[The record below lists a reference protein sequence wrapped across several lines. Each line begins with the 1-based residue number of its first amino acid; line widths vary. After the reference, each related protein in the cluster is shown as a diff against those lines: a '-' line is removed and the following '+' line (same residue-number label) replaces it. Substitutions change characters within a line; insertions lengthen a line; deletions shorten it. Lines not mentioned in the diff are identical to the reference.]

1 MFDHRRSVWLPAGE
15 KFNGPSLNAA
25 RIDSI
30 VIHYIGTARA
40 PSNSAQ
46 WMLNEHRRSMG
57 RDPGYAFM
65 YNSHVA
71 LDGQTWE
78 GRGLEFRNAAN
89 GSATNPTTWSIVF
102 AVDGQNG
109 ASEAQIAGARKLV
122 RGFCNFLG
130 RKVPL
135 VAHRVIGQTQCPGE
149 GIVAQ
154 IESGMFER
162 NPNVTRVS
170 GSNRY
175 ETAVM
180 VSQMAYPK
188 GAPVA
193 YVVSGEDWPDA
204 ISAGSFTDGP
214 TLFVTANGI
223 PRATRN
229 EIKRLKVKR
238 VVVVGGEMVVS
249 NAVLAELEMLIL

>member
-1 MFDHRRSVWLPAGE
+1 MFDHRRSVWLPEGE
-15 KFNGPSLNAA
+15 KFNAPILTAA

-65 YNSHVA
+65 YNAHVA

-109 ASEAQIAGARKLV
+109 ASEAQIAGGTQTGARFLQLPRSQSSARRPPCRSV
-122 RGFCNFLG
+122 RHN
-130 RKVPL
+130 VPAKGSSPKSNQECL
-135 VAHRVIGQTQCPGE
+135 R
-149 GIVAQ
+149 GI
-154 IESGMFER
+154 R
-162 NPNVTRVS
+162 T
-170 GSNRY
+170 
-175 ETAVM
+175 
-180 VSQMAYPK
+180 
-188 GAPVA
+188 
-193 YVVSGEDWPDA
+193 
-204 ISAGSFTDGP
+204 
-214 TLFVTANGI
+214 
-223 PRATRN
+223 
-229 EIKRLKVKR
+229 
-238 VVVVGGEMVVS
+238 
-249 NAVLAELEMLIL
+249 

>member
-1 MFDHRRSVWLPAGE
+1 
-15 KFNGPSLNAA
+15 
-25 RIDSI
+25 
-30 VIHYIGTARA
+30 
-40 PSNSAQ
+40 
-46 WMLNEHRRSMG
+46 
-57 RDPGYAFM
+57 
-65 YNSHVA
+65 
-71 LDGQTWE
+71 
-78 GRGLEFRNAAN
+78 
-89 GSATNPTTWSIVF
+89 
-102 AVDGQNG
+102 
-109 ASEAQIAGARKLV
+109 
-122 RGFCNFLG
+122 
-130 RKVPL
+130 
-135 VAHRVIGQTQCPGE
+135 
-149 GIVAQ
+149 
-154 IESGMFER
+154 MFER

-204 ISAGSFTDGP
+204 ISAGSFNDGP